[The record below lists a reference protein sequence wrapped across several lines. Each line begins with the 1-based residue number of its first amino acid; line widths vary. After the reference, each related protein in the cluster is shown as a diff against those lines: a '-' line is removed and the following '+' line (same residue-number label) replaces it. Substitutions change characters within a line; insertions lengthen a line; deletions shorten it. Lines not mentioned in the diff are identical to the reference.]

1 MIIHSNFSCTRQ
13 LMLEGERKS
22 LILNSTLIL
31 QIQLLSPEDKML
43 SVKGISLMLKTLP
56 PEDTVWTSKENTSDV
71 KWTLQRATP
80 LEEVFTL
87 SCHTTKV
94 HELHGL
100 CLPWECD
107 KSVLSSSTSQRLNNV
122 GLD

>member
-1 MIIHSNFSCTRQ
+1 
-13 LMLEGERKS
+13 
-22 LILNSTLIL
+22 
-31 QIQLLSPEDKML
+31 
-43 SVKGISLMLKTLP
+43 MLKTLP

-107 KSVLSSSTSQRLNNV
+107 KSVLSSSTSQKLNNV
-122 GLD
+122 GLGYPGHNLKPNPSQRSSLVLVER